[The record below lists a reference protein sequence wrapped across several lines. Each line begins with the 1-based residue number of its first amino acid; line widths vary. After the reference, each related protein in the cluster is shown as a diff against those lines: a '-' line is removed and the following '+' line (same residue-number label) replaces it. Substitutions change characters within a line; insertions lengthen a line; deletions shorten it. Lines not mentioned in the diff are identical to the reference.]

1 MWRAVLLML
10 AAPTSGL
17 RLPAAVQQHVAVACC
32 AAALCA
38 PLPSAA
44 VEYVVSCN
52 ADCVKECNQVAPGNK
67 DYCQN
72 QCDAYCAEEGAKGKD
87 DVLRSDANVAEN
99 TELKSIQMNNGIF
112 GDSGAVSY
120 SKGIE
125 DLLATTFGA
134 TRQAKPLNQAE
145 VGSFVS
151 DISDAAKAAIKQGQE
166 TGTSPVQIG
175 AGSAPSGAPSDCSN
189 YKTDAAKAYCAKQNG
204 AK

>member
-1 MWRAVLLML
+1 MAASRVWRAALLVL
-10 AAPTSGL
+10 AAPTSSL
-17 RLPAAVQQHVAVACC
+17 RLPAAIHQQVAVACC

-67 DYCQN
+67 EYCQN
-72 QCDAYCAEEGAKGKD
+72 QCDAYCAEEGAKGKG
-87 DVLRSDANVAEN
+87 DVLRSDPSLTKEEN

-134 TRQAKPLNQAE
+134 TRQAKPLNKAE
-145 VGSFVS
+145 VGNFVN
-151 DISDAAKAAIKQGQE
+151 DISDAAKAAIKGE
-166 TGTSPVQIG
+166 
-175 AGSAPSGAPSDCSN
+175 
-189 YKTDAAKAYCAKQNG
+189 
-204 AK
+204 